1 MVGIG
6 STWVKGTS
14 HIRGR
19 PWGNK
24 NHTHASFTKILANC
38 ISEESLINAVYD
50 KNKIEASFLLRKC
63 REPVRREKRPKVLL
77 LKLSG
82 AAARAK
88 WLHSL
93 IHKASINKIC
103 QAFAIF
109 WLAVQVS
116 AFKVGAAKS
125 MRLVLRKWTPRV
137 KYFKYQNFP
146 TDFRLSL
153 FLICFGQIWRKSVK
167 SIYPINLLKVV
178 VFLPILNARF

>member
-1 MVGIG
+1 MSLG
-6 STWVKGTS
+6 K
-14 HIRGR
+14 
-19 PWGNK
+19 K
-24 NHTHASFTKILANC
+24 NHTHASFTKIQANC

-50 KNKIEASFLLRKC
+50 KKFSFK
-63 REPVRREKRPKVLL
+63 EVSGAGKAWNDRRFFYWSSRV
-77 LKLSG
+77 SH

-116 AFKVGAAKS
+116 AFKVGAAKN
-125 MRLVLRKWTPRV
+125 MLVVLRKWTPRV
-137 KYFKYQNFP
+137 KYFKKQNFP

-178 VFLPILNARF
+178 LFLPILIARF